1 MDVTANVQQRK
12 NKEKPKEKGV
22 TEKPKRFV
30 TQEMERRFSLFEE
43 VLFILVTCRML
54 HEGCSSH
61 CRMQSK
67 ATLSSMTRKKELLP
81 RHHWIFFSKRVDRV

>member
-30 TQEMERRFSLFEE
+30 TREMARRFSLFEKGLLVFE
-43 VLFILVTCRML
+43 V
-54 HEGCSSH
+54 
-61 CRMQSK
+61 
-67 ATLSSMTRKKELLP
+67 
-81 RHHWIFFSKRVDRV
+81 

>member
-30 TQEMERRFSLFEE
+30 TQEMARRFSLFEE
-43 VLFILVTCRML
+43 VLFIL
-54 HEGCSSH
+54 EGQDPDVECYMKVAAAIAE
-61 CRMQSK
+61 CNPK
-67 ATLSSMTRKKELLP
+67 LP
-81 RHHWIFFSKRVDRV
+81 CHL